1 METTKVDRINSI
13 INAALTEFIE
23 VGYENTT
30 MNSIAARAKL
40 SKGGLYHHFNS
51 KEELLFVVNN
61 EIMRPLV
68 TLMRESESYESAL
81 IGLRFYIKE
90 FIRYWIMHKKELEI
104 TLLTISRLT
113 NSAENKLEY
122 YLYMQN
128 MKKFIE
134 SLLKKGIEL
143 GELKKN
149 NYLLNASL
157 LFTLL
162 DGNIIRIAYDKDV
175 NLYNIIEEI
184 DKIIIE
190 PIIFKLAW

>member
-30 MNSIAARAKL
+30 MNSIAERAKL
-40 SKGGLYHHFNS
+40 SKGGLYHHFSS

-68 TLMRESESYESAL
+68 NLMRESESYDSAL
-81 IGLRFYIKE
+81 IGLRFFIKE
-90 FIRYWIMHKKELEI
+90 FIRYWLMHKKELEI

-113 NSAENKLEY
+113 NSAANKLEY
-122 YLYMQN
+122 YSYMQN

-134 SLLKKGIEL
+134 SLLKKGIEQ